1 METANSSVVLPLVEL
16 NSAGVSHELVNLI
29 KRKTDGLVREFSPEG
44 NKWLMYVCPGLYV
57 ALLYGQ

>member
-16 NSAGVSHELVNLI
+16 NSFGVSHELVNLI

-44 NKWLMYVCPGLYV
+44 NK
-57 ALLYGQ
+57 